1 MAKVC
6 FGMIMSLDGFVND
19 RDGGMDK
26 LYAGFEPN
34 EEINAI
40 MARTGAVIL
49 GRRTFNLAEADS
61 YAVDYEFQVPIFV
74 VTHHLPA
81 KHPKENDQ
89 LTFTFVT
96 DGVESAIRQ
105 AREAAGE
112 KDVLI
117 LGVDIFR
124 QALKAGLIEEL
135 QMAIAPIILG
145 KGLRLFEQLEELEID
160 LEKIGTIETNQQVE
174 IWYKVIR
181 K

>member
-19 RDGGMDK
+19 RDGEMDK
-26 LYAGFEPN
+26 LYASFEPD

-49 GRRTFNLAEADS
+49 GRRAFDLADADS
-61 YAVDYEFQVPIFV
+61 YAADYEFQVPIFV
-74 VTHHLPA
+74 VTHHPPV
-81 KHPKENDQ
+81 KHPKENEQ

-96 DGVESAIRQ
+96 DGIESAVQ
-105 AREAAGE
+105 KAKETAGE

-117 LGVDIFR
+117 LGVEVFR
-124 QALKAGLIEEL
+124 QALKAGLVEEL

-145 KGLRLFEQLEELEID
+145 KGLRLFEQLEDLEID
-160 LEKIGTIETNQQVE
+160 LEKIRTIETSQQVE
-174 IWYKVIR
+174 IWYKVMQ
-181 K
+181 

>member
-1 MAKVC
+1 MGKIVW
-6 FGMIMSLDGFVND
+6 GMIMSVDGFIND
-19 RDGGMDK
+19 RNGGLGK
-26 LYAGFEPN
+26 LYDSFEPN

-89 LTFTFVT
+89 LMFTFVT
-96 DGVESAIRQ
+96 DGVESAIQQ

-117 LGVDIFR
+117 LGVDVFR
-124 QALKAGLIEEL
+124 QALKAGLVEEL

-145 KGLRLFEQLEELEID
+145 KGLRLFDHLEELEIS
-160 LEKIGTIETNQQVE
+160 LEKLRTIETQQQVE

>member
-19 RDGGMDK
+19 RDGEMGK
-26 LYAGFEPN
+26 LYASFEPN
-34 EEINAI
+34 KEINAV

-49 GRRTFNLAEADS
+49 GRRTFDLAEADS

-74 VTHHLPA
+74 MTHHPPA
-81 KHPKENDQ
+81 KHPKENEQ

-105 AREAAGE
+105 ARDAAVE

-117 LGVDIFR
+117 LGVDVFR
-124 QALKAGLIEEL
+124 QALKVGMVEEL
-135 QMAIAPIILG
+135 QIAIAPILLG
-145 KGLRLFEQLEELEID
+145 KGLRLFEQLDDFEIS
-160 LEKIGTIETNQQVE
+160 LEKLQVIETSQQVE
-174 IWYKVIR
+174 IWYKVLR
-181 K
+181 